1 VPNTHRFCQTVL
13 PHKNILPDC
22 FFTTHKKNKKS
33 HCSITLMIS
42 IPRISIVFI
51 IQKNKEELILK
62 GAKQH
67 RFCQTVLPYKNTGSA
82 CFFTTPK
89 NKKEH

>member
-1 VPNTHRFCQTVL
+1 
-13 PHKNILPDC
+13 
-22 FFTTHKKNKKS
+22 
-33 HCSITLMIS
+33 MIY